1 MPQRK
6 LDVVLDSVKR
16 LQRMGATSNLVN
28 LLHKQYPADLAQ
40 LFSELPEK
48 DRLSA
53 FSLLLERNSRLAME
67 ALSEL
72 GPEIGASLLAS
83 RSAEEIVKF
92 LQELPSDDAAALI
105 DHLPEELAAAVLE
118 LMQKKPAGGDVG
130 ELLEYPEKTAGRIM
144 NPKVFALS
152 EDMTAS
158 EAIAALQASRDVEM
172 VFYLYVIDARRHLVG
187 VVSLRRLLLVP
198 PDTPLKRIMTTD
210 LISVRVDINQEEV
223 ARLVASYNLL
233 AIPVVDEENKLVGV
247 ITVDD
252 VIDVIKDEATEDVY
266 RLAGLASDDR
276 VFTAPTDSLRKRLP
290 WLIVNLATAF
300 IAASVVKIF
309 EGTIG
314 VVTSLAVFMPVVAG
328 MGGNAATQTLAVIVR
343 GIALGE
349 LTWSNSKK
357 ALLKEAT
364 VGLGN
369 GVACGVIGAG
379 LVWLMQGNPYLGAI
393 LGMAMIIN
401 MFVAAIAGTLI
412 PLALRALKVDP
423 ALASSVFITT
433 LTDVFG
439 FLSFL
444 GLGALFIRYLAV
456 HGVEWRGFRVQGSG
470 FKVQGSRTSNPNLE
484 P

>member
-16 LQRMGATSNLVN
+16 LLRMGATSNLVN
-28 LLHKQYPADLAQ
+28 LLQKQHPADLAQ
-40 LFSELPEK
+40 LFSELPDK
-48 DRLSA
+48 DRRSA
-53 FSLLLERNSRLAME
+53 FSLLVERNSRLAME

-72 GPEIGASLLAS
+72 GPEAGAALLAG
-83 RSAEEIVKF
+83 RSAEEIVK
-92 LQELPSDDAAALI
+92 LTQELPSDDVAAII
-105 DHLPEELAAAVLE
+105 DYLPEELSAAVLE
-118 LMQKKPAGGDVG
+118 LMQKQPAGADVG

-152 EDMTAS
+152 EDMTAA
-158 EAIAALQASRDVEM
+158 EAITALQASRDVEM

-210 LISVRVDINQEEV
+210 LISVRVDMDQEEV
-223 ARLVASYNLL
+223 ARQVASYNLL

-276 VFTAPTDSLRKRLP
+276 VFTTPTESLRKRLP
-290 WLIVNLATAF
+290 WLHRQSRDRVPRGVGRQALRGHDRRRDLAGGLHAGRRRHGRQRRDADAGGHRPRHRARRADVEQQPQG
-300 IAASVVKIF
+300 AAQGSDRRHRQRRRLRDRRRRV
-309 EGTIG
+309 
-314 VVTSLAVFMPVVAG
+314 
-328 MGGNAATQTLAVIVR
+328 
-343 GIALGE
+343 
-349 LTWSNSKK
+349 
-357 ALLKEAT
+357 
-364 VGLGN
+364 
-369 GVACGVIGAG
+369 
-379 LVWLMQGNPYLGAI
+379 VWLMQGTPWLGVI
-393 LGMAMIIN
+393 LGLAMIIN

-444 GLGALFIRYLAV
+444 GLGALFIRYL
-456 HGVEWRGFRVQGSG
+456 R
-470 FKVQGSRTSNPNLE
+470 SRDRMTLC
-484 P
+484 